1 MLHFHLPLTS
11 LLSTPYLD
19 DIGFNL
25 SKIEVL
31 GQRMRQAVTA
41 PAFRIEFEKQK
52 HHCRK
57 QDAILKSLYFLNFG
71 CFLAGLIVVSIR
83 QSSGYYQVST
93 YYQACIYFI
102 INA

>member
-1 MLHFHLPLTS
+1 
-11 LLSTPYLD
+11 
-19 DIGFNL
+19 
-25 SKIEVL
+25 
-31 GQRMRQAVTA
+31 MRQAVTA

-102 INA
+102 FNALHLLTNMFYLSAVVASFLV